1 VAPFGDFFVCC
12 KQSDDVCVFWDVIA
26 VCYDVQA
33 LHLFFPPTLNR
44 STNSTLCLQRAVM
57 SDSPISSSICR
68 PLMDTSTATPRGLE
82 LTSLRPKIPIM
93 EWDSSHR
100 VLRLGIALYRMWNID
115 DARCTFSADFR
126 IHATWLA
133 LPEEGDGDGQS
144 APNVPDWNFANA
156 VEDVVTVDS
165 EPPRR
170 IHPQSKVKGVSSSL
184 SPPSLASGSSGV
196 LSRVWTCS
204 IRYRGTFFRDHSSE
218 QDAAFQQFPMDSH
231 HLDVVVR
238 VPRVNKQKIAAVE
251 VDPTRNSCEA
261 VLTRKDAGLVD
272 FRILDVNAWV
282 FVNEPSADNFKP
294 DFIMSVCVAR
304 RAKYYLVCV
313 YMPLV
318 VISLMSL
325 VSFLM
330 DALSDRVNLVLTA
343 VLCVVAFKFTV
354 ASRLP
359 ILSNATHLDRYI
371 GSLYGLF
378 VAMTLSHVVRH
389 ILLLRGSIVSTVDIS
404 SSGAGEAWDIV
415 SFDGIAGLAFSSV
428 SLLIHAAAVV
438 QLYLYEDRV
447 AKAADTLMLR
457 GQECH
462 RSTPP
467 LKERSR

>member
-1 VAPFGDFFVCC
+1 
-12 KQSDDVCVFWDVIA
+12 
-26 VCYDVQA
+26 
-33 LHLFFPPTLNR
+33 
-44 STNSTLCLQRAVM
+44 
-57 SDSPISSSICR
+57 
-68 PLMDTSTATPRGLE
+68 MDTSTATARGLE
-82 LTSLRPKIPIM
+82 LTSLRPKIPM
-93 EWDSSHR
+93 TEWDGSHR
-100 VLRLGIALYRMWNID
+100 VLRLGVALYRMWNID

-133 LPEEGDGDGQS
+133 LPEEGDGDGQT
-144 APNVPDWNFANA
+144 APAVPDWNFANA

-165 EPPRR
+165 EAPRLL
-170 IHPQSKVKGVSSSL
+170 HPQSKAKGASS
-184 SPPSLASGSSGV
+184 ASGGSGV

-272 FRILDVNAWV
+272 FRIFDVNAWV

-404 SSGAGEAWDIV
+404 GSGAGEAWDIV
-415 SFDGIAGLAFSSV
+415 SFDGIAGLAYSSV

-438 QLYLYEDRV
+438 QLHLYEKRV
-447 AKAADTLMLR
+447 ADAAETIVLR

-462 RSTPP
+462 RTQP